1 MGRLLSL
8 YHRLPA
14 PARSASATLRG
25 FYLRFWR
32 QGPGSNQLRQAA
44 IERDAWSDQQW
55 HNWRKER
62 LDFLLQRAVTRVP
75 YYRDQWRTR
84 LERGEQA
91 SWDRLEHWPL
101 LDKEPVRADPRAF
114 IADNCDARRMYVE
127 NTSGTTGKPL
137 RIWRTR
143 GTLTAMYS
151 INQARTLDWYGIA
164 TNGRM
169 ARLGGQLVTPARQ
182 RKPPFWVW
190 NAAMQQLYMSTYHLS
205 PALIPHYLDA
215 LVRYRI
221 VYIAG
226 YTSALCALARE
237 ALRLG
242 RRDLQMAA
250 AFTNAE
256 AISAEQRELIAAAF
270 QCPVCEEYGMA
281 EGVAAASQCPA
292 GTLHQYPE
300 IGHIEVVNEDGP
312 VPPGEVGELVCTG
325 LLNADMPLI
334 RYRVGDRGRLAPPGT
349 RCECGRTLPVI
360 IEIAGRINDLLIT
373 RDGRQV
379 ARLGAVFHHLP
390 IRESQIVQLS
400 LDRLHV
406 LVAPAPEFTDD
417 AARTIRARL
426 RERVGEMEV
435 SLEFVETVPRTSN
448 GKMRTVVC
456 KLEPAQR
463 EALAG
468 RASG

>member
-8 YHRLPA
+8 YHKLPA
-14 PARSASATLRG
+14 PARSAPATLRG

-32 QGPGSNQLRQAA
+32 QGPGSKQIAQAT
-44 IERDAWSDQQW
+44 IERDTWSAEQW
-55 HNWRKER
+55 RRWQEER
-62 LDFLLQRAVTRVP
+62 LGYLLQRAATRVP
-75 YYRDQWRTR
+75 YYRDLWQAQRD
-84 LERGEQA
+84 RGERV
-91 SWDRLEHWPL
+91 SWDRLEHWPV
-101 LDKEPVRADPRAF
+101 LDKEPLRADPRAF
-114 IADNCDARRMYVE
+114 IADDCDARRMYVE

-143 GTLTAMYS
+143 STLTAMYS
-151 INQARTLDWYGIA
+151 ISAARTIGWYGIP
-164 TNGRM
+164 TNARM
-169 ARLGGQLVTPARQ
+169 ARFGGQLVTPARQ

-205 PALIPHYLDA
+205 PSLIPYYLDA

-256 AISAEQRELIAAAF
+256 SISAEQRELIGAAF
-270 QCPVCEEYGMA
+270 QCPVCEEYGMG

-292 GTLHQYPE
+292 GSLHRYPE
-300 IGHIEVVNEDGP
+300 FGHIEVVNEDGP
-312 VPPGEVGELVCTG
+312 VPAGEVGDLVCTG
-325 LLNADMPLI
+325 LLNPDMPLI

-349 RCECGRTLPVI
+349 RCECGRTLPVVL
-360 IEIAGRINDLLIT
+360 EIAGRINDLLIT

-390 IRESQIVQLS
+390 VRESQIVQES

-417 AARTIRARL
+417 AARTIRERL

-435 SLEFVETVPRTSN
+435 SLEYVETVPRTAN
-448 GKMRTVVC
+448 GKVRTVVC
-456 KLEPAQR
+456 QLEPAQR
-463 EALAG
+463 DTLLG
-468 RASG
+468 RANT

>member
-1 MGRLLSL
+1 MGGLLSL
-8 YHRLPA
+8 YHKLPA
-14 PARSASATLRG
+14 PARSAPATLRG
-25 FYLRFWR
+25 LYLRFWR

-44 IERDAWSDQQW
+44 LERDTWSAEQW
-55 HNWRKER
+55 RTWQEER
-62 LDFLLQRAVTRVP
+62 LGYLLQRAATRVP
-75 YYRDQWRTR
+75 YYRDLWQSRQQT
-84 LERGEQA
+84 GEPVRCL
-91 SWDRLEHWPL
+91 DDWPL
-101 LDKEPVRADPRAF
+101 LDKEPVRSDPRAF
-114 IADNCDARRMYVE
+114 IADDCDVRRMYVE

-143 GTLTAMYS
+143 RTITEMYS
-151 INQARTLDWYGIA
+151 INSARTLGWYGIPA
-164 TNGRM
+164 NARM
-169 ARLGGQLVTPARQ
+169 ARFGGQLVTPARQ
-182 RKPPFWVW
+182 RRPPFWVW

-215 LVRYRI
+215 LVRYRV

-256 AISAEQRELIAAAF
+256 SISAEQRELIAEAF
-270 QCPVCEEYGMA
+270 QCSVCEEYGMA
-281 EGVAAASQCPA
+281 EGVAAAGQCPA
-292 GTLHQYPE
+292 GSLHQYPE
-300 IGHIEVVNEDGP
+300 LGLMEVIDEDGP
-312 VPPGEVGELVCTG
+312 VAPGAVGELVCTG

-349 RCECGRTLPVI
+349 RCACGRTLPVVL
-360 IEIAGRINDLLIT
+360 EIAGRVNDLLIT

-390 IRESQIVQLS
+390 IRESQIVQQS

-406 LVAPAPEFTDD
+406 LVAPAPDFTDD
-417 AARTIRARL
+417 AARTIRERL
-426 RERVGEMEV
+426 RERLGEMEV
-435 SLEFVETVPRTSN
+435 SLEYVETVPRTSN
-448 GKMRTVVC
+448 GKVRTVVC
-456 KLEPAQR
+456 NLEPGQR
-463 EALAG
+463 EALLGQPGA
-468 RASG
+468 